1 MKSEPSGTKIGSDKK
16 FRRWVDFWGANKHT
30 RLGILQK
37 LLVENEENIPGLLLF
52 TLYRHYRIGVGLVIP
67 SKQTREKW
75 WLWMTF
81 FFNVSM
87 KIIEEVTFQ
96 IISFNFIFLRKEL
109 RGAMAER
116 LRQLTLDREI
126 GSSNPADSRFFAWW
140 TQAWI
145 TLLLSI
151 YVCV

>member
-1 MKSEPSGTKIGSDKK
+1 
-16 FRRWVDFWGANKHT
+16 
-30 RLGILQK
+30 
-37 LLVENEENIPGLLLF
+37 
-52 TLYRHYRIGVGLVIP
+52 
-67 SKQTREKW
+67 
-75 WLWMTF
+75 MTF

-126 GSSNPADSRFFAWW
+126 GSSNTADSRFLHGGPRFES
-140 TQAWI
+140 
-145 TLLLSI
+145 LFFCLFM
-151 YVCV
+151 YVCNSFGRIYTEARAVKIRYT